1 MDRDAA
7 RGITENTIT
16 VCCSLPRDKYNMD
29 MNFVLSSQQRMVVGG
44 TKKQYEYGADKVKG
58 TVRIIAL
65 FVCLCVCVCVHVFF
79 APTQYE

>member
-1 MDRDAA
+1 
-7 RGITENTIT
+7 
-16 VCCSLPRDKYNMD
+16 MD

-65 FVCLCVCVCVHVFF
+65 FVCLCVCVFMYSSPLHSMNNDLNGVRLHWRRSPLSDTSGI
-79 APTQYE
+79 A